1 MIVTCDHCGAR
12 YKLDEARISGR
23 GAKITCPR
31 CSHVFVVYREQAADI
46 EPQALAVGGDRIA
59 SSTGG
64 GAHPDGGEGVEN
76 APPGLE
82 LEPAVMDVHSLEF
95 RTVGIQSWKVKVKI
109 GLVYDFSDF
118 KTLAK
123 YIAEGRVT
131 EADLLSHDGE
141 TWLAIGDIDDL
152 EQHFVD
158 VYVAC
163 EAALA
168 AEAEVDEAG
177 GAEDYEEDSPT
188 NIVGMEGL
196 ADSLGADLEPAPP
209 TDAATTALAGETG
222 GLSAAMDDAL
232 RTGGADQ
239 SAAPR
244 FVDPFE
250 ARKRGKAAGS
260 SRAAPAAGAT
270 RGQPSAPH
278 AAASDAASKS
288 RAGLGIGLLGLL
300 VVGGGGFWWTQQ
312 QSATPPAPAPAA
324 AAAAADPAATPD
336 GRSGPEAPD
345 GDADARSIEAA
356 ILNGAGTVPASEQA
370 IDDGRDTPDWDVEER
385 APCPRGPDGRFYCPD
400 GTVLDGAGDGPAS
413 GPVGAPGS
421 AQAGPPKI
429 DGGAAAGGDGVEV
442 APMSARDHAS
452 EGDRALAR
460 SDYRTA
466 VAAFRQAQQMEPA
479 NAAFNG
485 KLGVALFRSGD
496 SGSARNYLSKAASS
510 GYARAHDYLG
520 DIAAQQGDSA
530 GAISH
535 YQTYVQSGASDA
547 ARVQQKIDQ
556 LSGF

>member
-1 MIVTCDHCGAR
+1 VTCDHCGAR

-46 EPQALAVGGDRIA
+46 EPQALAVGGDRVA

-64 GAHPDGGEGVEN
+64 GVHPDEGDAVEN

-82 LEPAVMDVHSLEF
+82 LEPAAIDVHALEF
-95 RTVGIQSWKVKVKI
+95 RKVGIQSWKVKVKI

-141 TWLAIGDIDDL
+141 TWLSIGDIDDL

-168 AEAEVDEAG
+168 AASEAEQAE
-177 GAEDYEEDSPT
+177 GAEDYEDDSPT

-196 ADSLGADLEPAPP
+196 ADSLGSDLEPAPP
-209 TDAATTALAGETG
+209 SDATTKAPGGDAGG
-222 GLSAAMDDAL
+222 MSAAMDDAL

-250 ARKRGKAAGS
+250 ARKRGRAAGS
-260 SRAAPAAGAT
+260 SRTGASSAGTARAQPAAST
-270 RGQPSAPH
+270 P
-278 AAASDAASKS
+278 AASGEAPKS
-288 RAGLGIGLLGLL
+288 RAGLAAVAVVLLALGA
-300 VVGGGGFWWTQQ
+300 GGYWWTQQ
-312 QSATPPAPAPAA
+312 PAATAPAPAA
-324 AAAAADPAATPD
+324 AAAVDAPGPGTPEGKPPKAAK
-336 GRSGPEAPD
+336 PD

-356 ILNGAGTVPASEQA
+356 ILDGAGTVPASEQGG
-370 IDDGRDTPDWDVEER
+370 DDGRDTPDWDVEER

-400 GTVLDGAGDGPAS
+400 GTVLDGAGDGTAGGSVAAS
-413 GPVGAPGS
+413 GPVQPGS
-421 AQAGPPKI
+421 PAPDRGP
-429 DGGAAAGGDGVEV
+429 GAAADGVEV

-466 VAAFRQAQQMEPA
+466 VAAFRQAQ
-479 NAAFNG
+479 
-485 KLGVALFRSGD
+485 
-496 SGSARNYLSKAASS
+496 
-510 GYARAHDYLG
+510 
-520 DIAAQQGDSA
+520 
-530 GAISH
+530 
-535 YQTYVQSGASDA
+535 
-547 ARVQQKIDQ
+547 
-556 LSGF
+556 